1 MNPLRLGLM
10 VSGRG
15 SNMEAILNEINGGRL
30 AAEAAVVISDNP
42 TARALNLLVET
53 DIPTFVAERSAFR
66 DRESFER
73 VLIGVMIEYRV
84 ELVVLAGY
92 MRVLGPTFIE
102 AFSGKSLLTIQQDF
116 YATLFLSNIAAA
128 LKADAN
134 DIIREDNAAKSLKH
148 EYIANENILIGK
160 LKDKLVL
167 IMLNRD
173 PNKRA
178 LLLDRLIS
186 QLARNRTPV
195 VPDRHFERPA
205 TSHKRAVCRVKR
217 AL

>member
-1 MNPLRLGLM
+1 M

-102 AFSGKSLLTIQQDF
+102 AFSGRVINIHPSLLPAFPGLRAQKQALDYGVKVAGCTVHFVNEQVDGGRI
-116 YATLFLSNIAAA
+116 IAQAVVPVLPGDDEAA
-128 LKADAN
+128 LSAR
-134 DIIREDNAAKSLKH
+134 ILKEEH
-148 EYIANENILIGK
+148 RLLPQVIGWFGEAVK
-160 LKDKLVL
+160 
-167 IMLNRD
+167 M
-173 PNKRA
+173 P
-178 LLLDRLIS
+178 
-186 QLARNRTPV
+186 
-195 VPDRHFERPA
+195 RH
-205 TSHKRAVCRVKR
+205 TH
-217 AL
+217 